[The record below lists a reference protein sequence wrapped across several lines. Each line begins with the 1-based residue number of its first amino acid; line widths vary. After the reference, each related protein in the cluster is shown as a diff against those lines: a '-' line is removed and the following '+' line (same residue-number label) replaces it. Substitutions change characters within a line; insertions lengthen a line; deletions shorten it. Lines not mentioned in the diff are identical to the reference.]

1 MHVEI
6 RCEDGL
12 WVELARIAFVVDFGI
27 SSVEPWSFGRI
38 IFDYL
43 DII

>member
-27 SSVEPWSFGRI
+27 SSVEPLEFPK
-38 IFDYL
+38 DYF
-43 DII
+43 